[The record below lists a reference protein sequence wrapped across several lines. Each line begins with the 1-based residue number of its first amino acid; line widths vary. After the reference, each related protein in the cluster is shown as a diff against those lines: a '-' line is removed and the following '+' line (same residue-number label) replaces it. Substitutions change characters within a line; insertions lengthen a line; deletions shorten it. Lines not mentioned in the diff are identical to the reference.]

1 MLVVGGVIGLLA
13 QWLGS
18 AALLLVLS
26 ATAVGAMLSA
36 QRLPEV
42 E

>member
-1 MLVVGGVIGLLA
+1 M
-13 QWLGS
+13 
-18 AALLLVLS
+18 LLLILS
-26 ATAVGAMLSA
+26 LVAVAAMLSA